1 MCSYL
6 PPTDRLPRASSVRPF
21 EMCEIRTGRRSTV
34 PAHDRFY
41 RGRRCLSQET
51 TMLHVY
57 GWRRDGGPF
66 FLDNPRTLE
75 DGIDFAETV

>member
-1 MCSYL
+1 VLKTRGCVNSRTAPALRLVFRFRSRM
-6 PPTDRLPRASSVRPF
+6 PP
-21 EMCEIRTGRRSTV
+21 
-34 PAHDRFY
+34 
-41 RGRRCLSQET
+41 ET

-75 DGIDFAETV
+75 DGGPESAD